1 MRGAWIVVGLLCWGC
16 AAPSRGVAR
25 QVEGVTV
32 VTRRVD
38 ERALA
43 AYARARGADARGM
56 RAEALAEYARVLELD
71 PGSGEAWTRIGAL
84 RCEVDP
90 EGARAA
96 FERAEA
102 LQPGAG
108 PLLRA
113 RAECALARGDAA
125 GALADARRAVAAE
138 PDSVEGTLIYARAL
152 ELGGDPG
159 VACRWLEAL
168 VLREPSARA
177 AWAALEALASRRG
190 DDALARSAAERGARV
205 GVAPPPGAA
214 RARARAELDGALV
227 AHELDDAR
235 AVAARGGVSEGVV
248 ALRAAALGRPE
259 LAADAAELA
268 RAADPSDADAWIAAV
283 VAASLLSDRGA
294 LEALAGGPA
303 AGATRPAPLAIA
315 LLAELLA
322 REVGADVARAWLTA
336 QGPLEVGQ
344 DPLVRSVLERVAALS
359 GTAGA
364 AAVSTTR

>member
-1 MRGAWIVVGLLCWGC
+1 MALVVAGLLSWGC
-16 AAPSRGVAR
+16 AAPNRGVAR
-25 QVEGVTV
+25 RVEGVTV

-43 AYARARGADARGM
+43 AYARARGADARGA

-71 PGSGEAWTRIGAL
+71 PDSGEAWTRIGAL
-84 RCEVDP
+84 RCESDL

-125 GALADARRAVAAE
+125 GALGDARRAVAVE
-138 PDSVEGTLIYARAL
+138 PDSIEGTLIYARAL

-159 VACRWLEAL
+159 TASRWLEAL

-190 DDALARSAAERGARV
+190 DAALARSAAARGARV
-205 GVAPPPGAA
+205 SMAPPPVAA
-214 RARARAELDGALV
+214 RARARAALDEALV
-227 AHELDDAR
+227 AYELDRAR
-235 AVAARGGVSEGVV
+235 AVAARAGVPEAVV

-303 AGATRPAPLAIA
+303 GDASRPAPLAVA

-322 REVGADVARAWLTA
+322 REVGPDAARAWLSA
-336 QGPLEVGQ
+336 QGSLEVGE
-344 DPLVRSVLERVAALS
+344 DPLARSVLERVAAPF
-359 GTAGA
+359 GAAGA
-364 AAVSTTR
+364 AAAPTTR